1 MRSIRQLA
9 PAVLIGGLTG
19 FALIGP
25 VTHLFPGWAAVP
37 APASVASSTPAPTP
51 SSTTTST
58 FCYVRGGPLLASPQ
72 PTPTASAPSAIWV
85 NAPLGVNLRA
95 APSVNSTRLA
105 ALPQGTRATVL
116 AEQTGADGALWYQ
129 VQPAGLPKGWVYGAY
144 VVPMAIHTVTT
155 GEGWS
160 LMLPDGYTLTRTGPG
175 TVEVR
180 AGQSATVPFLE
191 IAVSA
196 SGTPVVP
203 APVPA
208 ELRHDVPWVTDH
220 VSTVD
225 VWESQPTMTV
235 SRAAVDTCLLPEAAN
250 QPDGGWA
257 WVSALAAATT
267 NRQYSFLFIS
277 TEPSDPLITQVL
289 ASIYLS

>member
-1 MRSIRQLA
+1 VRQLA

-25 VTHLFPGWAAVP
+25 VSHLFPGWAAVP
-37 APASVASSTPAPTP
+37 APASMASVSPPPTP

-58 FCYVRGGPLLASPQ
+58 TCYVRGGPLLAAPQ

-85 NAPLGVNLRA
+85 NAPLGVNLRTG
-95 APSVNSTRLA
+95 PSVSSTRLA
-105 ALPQGTRATVL
+105 TLPQGTRAPVL
-116 AEQTGADGALWYQ
+116 SQQAGPDGALWYQ
-129 VQPAGLPKGWVYGAY
+129 VQPSGLPTGWVHGAY

-180 AGQSATVPFLE
+180 ADQSAPLPFLE
-191 IAVSA
+191 IAESA
-196 SGTPVVP
+196 PGTPSLP

-225 VWESQPTMTV
+225 VWESQSTMTV
-235 SRAAVDTCLLPEAAN
+235 SRAAVDTCLVPGAASRA
-250 QPDGGWA
+250 DGGWS
-257 WVSALAAATT
+257 WVSALSASST
-267 NRQYSFLFIS
+267 NHQYSFLFIS
-277 TEPSDPLITQVL
+277 DQPADRLVTQVL
-289 ASIYLS
+289 ASLYLS